1 MNASIR
7 VLWLLAILTFP
18 VSGRATPRMND
29 FAYGLRLTPP
39 GQSGLVRVVLPETV
53 YRHMVRSD
61 AGDVAIFRMDGR
73 SVPHLLERP
82 AAADSIAASRNLPF
96 FPLYNEASGAGSP
109 DVSVRT
115 DPGGAVLSL
124 SEAPA
129 ARDGEAAPAYLIDH
143 SRLPRGLEKLTLVW
157 QRNRPNVLVK
167 VRLEASDDL
176 THWRP
181 LVPVVSLWDIRHGE
195 LRLENRTIVL
205 PAGKQQGRY
214 FKLSWISGA
223 DTMVLKAVEGV
234 PVLRAPLPPRRWI
247 RAVFRTDRQAPGSMQ
262 FDSGGWFPVDQSDL
276 QFSQDNGLLFG
287 TLQSRDSERAV
298 WRIHYQGIF
307 YQLAWKDQTLRNPP
321 LTVPETTD
329 RYWKLDIDRSRSS
342 LGNNIPRLMLGWRP
356 QALFFMA
363 ERGGAYLLAY
373 GSRTADGQ
381 SPPADLTEA
390 LAIAGDRI
398 ATLDIGPAVTLGGS
412 LRAKAAPRRTS
423 GKMVSLSSLLLG
435 CVLLLAFFAWWMVR
449 RLLKIDSR
457 SLR

>member
-1 MNASIR
+1 MNAGIR
-7 VLWLLAILTFP
+7 VLCVLAILAFP
-18 VSGRATPRMND
+18 VPGITAPRMND
-29 FAYGLRLTPP
+29 FAYGLRLAPP
-39 GQSGLVRVVLPETV
+39 ERSGLTRVVLPETV
-53 YRHMVRSD
+53 YRHLIRSD
-61 AGDVAIFRMDGR
+61 AGDIAIFRMDGR
-73 SVPHLLERP
+73 SVPHLLEPP
-82 AAADSIAASRNLPF
+82 AAADSTTPPRNLPF
-96 FPLYNEASGAGSP
+96 FPLYNEAPGARSP

-167 VRLEASDDL
+167 ARLEASDDL
-176 THWRP
+176 TLWRP

-195 LRLENRTIVL
+195 LRLENRTVVL

-223 DTMVLKAVEGV
+223 DAMVLKAVEGV

-247 RAVFRTDRQAPGSMQ
+247 RAVFRTDRQTSGSMQ
-262 FDSGGWFPVDQSDL
+262 FDSGGWFPVDQTDL
-276 QFSQDNGLLFG
+276 QFSQGNSLLFG
-287 TLQSRDSERAV
+287 TLQSRESERAV
-298 WRIHYQGIF
+298 WRIHYRGIF
-307 YQLAWKDQTLRNPP
+307 YQLAWEDQTLRNPP
-321 LTVPETTD
+321 LTVPNTTD
-329 RYWKLDIDRSRSS
+329 RYWKLDIDQGRSS

-356 QALFFMA
+356 QTLFFMA

-373 GSRTADGQ
+373 GSQTAEALP
-381 SPPADLTEA
+381 PPADLTEA
-390 LAIAGDRI
+390 LAVAGDQI
-398 ATLDIGPAVTLGGS
+398 ATIDIGPTITLGGG
-412 LRAKAAPRRTS
+412 RAKAAPRRTS
-423 GKMVSLSSLLLG
+423 GKIVSLSSLLLG

-457 SLR
+457 SFR

>member
-29 FAYGLRLTPP
+29 FAYGLRLAPP
-39 GQSGLVRVVLPETV
+39 ERSGLVRVILPETV
-53 YRHMVRSD
+53 YRHLVRSD
-61 AGDVAIFRMDGR
+61 AGDIAIFRMDGR

-82 AAADSIAASRNLPF
+82 AAADSIAPPCNLPF
-96 FPLYNEASGAGSP
+96 FPLYNEVSGAGSP

-115 DPGGAVLSL
+115 GSGGAELRLSK
-124 SEAPA
+124 APA
-129 ARDGEAAPAYLIDH
+129 TGDEGAAPAYLIDH

-157 QRNRPNVLVK
+157 RRNRPNVLVK
-167 VRLEASDDL
+167 ARLEVSDDL
-176 THWRP
+176 TLWRP
-181 LVPVVSLWDIRHGE
+181 LVPVASLWDIRHGE

-223 DTMVLKAVEGV
+223 DAVVLKAVEGV
-234 PVLRAPLPPRRWI
+234 PALRAPLSPRRWI
-247 RAVFRTDRQAPGSMQ
+247 RAIYRTDRQASGSMQ
-262 FDSGGWFPVDQSDL
+262 FDSGGWFPVDLSDL
-276 QFSQDNGLLFG
+276 RFSQGNSLLFG

-298 WRIHYQGIF
+298 WRIHYQGLF
-307 YQLAWKDQTLRNPP
+307 YQLAWGDQTLRNPP

-329 RYWKLDIDRSRSS
+329 RYWKLDIDQSRSS

-363 ERGGAYLLAY
+363 ERGRAYLLAY
-373 GSRTADGQ
+373 GSRTAEALP
-381 SPPADLTEA
+381 PPADLTEA
-390 LAIAGDRI
+390 LAVAGDRI
-398 ATLDIGPAVTLGGS
+398 ATIGIGPAITLGGG
-412 LRAKAAPRRTS
+412 LRANASPRRTS
-423 GKMVSLSSLLLG
+423 GKLVSLSSLLLG
-435 CVLLLAFFAWWMVR
+435 CVLLLAFFVWWVVR